1 MGYNSGMT
9 KEVIMTEQKL
19 IEAFKEFARYQGMF
33 EQKIPRDPFF
43 QLIAAIGFTED
54 IYKPKI
60 ELMKKLIE
68 ALGFELTPDEDR
80 DFMDG
85 NIY

>member
-1 MGYNSGMT
+1 
-9 KEVIMTEQKL
+9 MTEQKL

-33 EQKIPRDPFF
+33 EQKIPRDPFL

-54 IYKPKI
+54 PYKPKI

-68 ALGFELTPDEDR
+68 ALYFELTAEEDR